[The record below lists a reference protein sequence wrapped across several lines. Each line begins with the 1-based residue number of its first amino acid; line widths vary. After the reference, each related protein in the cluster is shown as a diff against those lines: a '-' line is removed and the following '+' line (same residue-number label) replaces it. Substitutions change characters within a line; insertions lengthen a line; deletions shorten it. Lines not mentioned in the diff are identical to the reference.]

1 MILAIDPGS
10 EKCGIALVENSGKI
24 IEHKIVPRS
33 DILDLIRKQSN
44 HKIIMGNSASGKE
57 IIKSLS
63 NIEIELISE
72 KNSTLEARKL
82 YWQENQPKGIWKFIP
97 ESLRI
102 ISEPIDNYAA
112 IILAK
117 RYLNL

>member
-10 EKCGIALVENSGKI
+10 EKCGVARLEDNGKI
-24 IEHKIVPRS
+24 IEHKIVPHS
-33 DILDLIRKQSN
+33 DILDLIRKHSN
-44 HKIIMGNSASGKE
+44 CRIIMGDSASGKK
-57 IIKSLS
+57 IIKSLN
-63 NIEIELISE
+63 NIKIELVCE

-82 YWQENQPKGIWKFIP
+82 YWQENQPRGIWKFIP

-102 ISEPIDNYAA
+102 IPQPIDNYAA

-117 RYLNL
+117 RYLNQ

>member
-10 EKCGIALVENSGKI
+10 EKCGIARLENNGKI
-24 IEHKIVPRS
+24 IEHKIVLRA
-33 DILDLIRKQSN
+33 DILDVIRKHSN
-44 HKIIMGNSASGKE
+44 CRIIIGNGASGKE
-57 IIKSLS
+57 IIKSLH
-63 NIEIELISE
+63 NIEIELVCE

-102 ISEPIDNYAA
+102 IPQPIDNYAA

-117 RYLNL
+117 RYLNQ